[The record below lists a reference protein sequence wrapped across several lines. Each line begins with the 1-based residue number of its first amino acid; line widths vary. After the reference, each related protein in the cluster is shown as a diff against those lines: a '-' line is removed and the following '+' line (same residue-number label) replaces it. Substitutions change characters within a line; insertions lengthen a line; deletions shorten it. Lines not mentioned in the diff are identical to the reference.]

1 MRRKFIVG
9 SVLGVAGRFPAFL
22 SDLCR
27 LQRYFCV
34 TRLHICVF
42 TSLAVGTQH
51 GSWVRLGGIQVSGG
65 MRPELF
71 GLLSSVFGVM
81 QLFFALSL

>member
-34 TRLHICVF
+34 ARLHICVF

-51 GSWVRLGGIQVSGG
+51 GSWVRLGGIQVSGACV
-65 MRPELF
+65 LNY
-71 GLLSSVFGVM
+71 SV
-81 QLFFALSL
+81 L